1 MRARARIYA
10 CTHKT
15 RTPVSA
21 SASISVSSYMQWK
34 QLGRRALVRE
44 PVKCGPFPV
53 RNPVVPST
61 TQTEYRSA
69 ALSAYDLCSFVVRL
83 SLFTPTGGKMDEP
96 VFVEHAPD
104 SPSINHR
111 CHAGPYTPQS
121 HAASHGVC
129 HATYKRVLLRG
140 CAVA

>member
-1 MRARARIYA
+1 MR
-10 CTHKT
+10 THLCLHLQN
-15 RTPVSA
+15 SHA
-21 SASISVSSYMQWK
+21 SFSFGFSFSSSYVQWK

-53 RNPVVPST
+53 RSPAVPST
-61 TQTEYRSA
+61 THTEYRSA
-69 ALSAYDLCSFVVRL
+69 AFECRLFFGRSVVRL

-104 SPSINHR
+104 SLSINHR
-111 CHAGPYTPQS
+111 CHVGPYTPQS

-129 HATYKRVLLRG
+129 HATYKRMLLRG
-140 CAVA
+140 CAAA